1 MVCVSLNDPA
11 AQHAPAPGAG
21 RSTGRQLGDVLATT
35 ALLVVHFLLLGGT
48 ITVLGLGVMSTDP
61 CAYQKCGDPAW
72 LDRAMNLA
80 LWAGG
85 VILFADVVVTLI
97 RLVHKRVAWFVPLIG
112 CIAQLALAFGAV
124 AMESLAGPV

>member
-1 MVCVSLNDPA
+1 MVCVSTNDPA
-11 AQHAPAPGAG
+11 AQQAPASGAA
-21 RSTGRQLGDVLATT
+21 RSTGRQIGDVLATA
-35 ALLVVHFLLLGGT
+35 ALLVVHFLLLGAT

-85 VILFADVVVTLI
+85 AILFADVMITLI
-97 RLVHKRVAWFVPLIG
+97 RLVRKRVAWFVPLIG
-112 CIAQLALAFGAV
+112 CIAQVALAVGAV
-124 AMESLAGPV
+124 AMESLAGTV